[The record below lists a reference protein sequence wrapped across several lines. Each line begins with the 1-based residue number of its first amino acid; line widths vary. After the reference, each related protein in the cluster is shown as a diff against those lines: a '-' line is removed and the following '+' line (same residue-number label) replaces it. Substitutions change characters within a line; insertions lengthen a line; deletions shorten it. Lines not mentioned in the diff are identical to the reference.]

1 MTTMRTDFVGR
12 VRRLPEPRN
21 TAEALQP
28 LFEAVMNAVH
38 STQDKFQDNVADLG
52 KIDITVTKPEG
63 KKNLSIIVSDNGN
76 GLNAENYT
84 AFLTTDTEHK
94 KITRG
99 GKGVGRLL
107 WLACFEDIKI
117 SSDYIDNGNKKRR
130 SFKFNLKEADQIEE
144 ERDQL
149 VDNADKQTGFIAT
162 FIGLKDGGYKE
173 KFPQR
178 PAYLFQHLL
187 SHFLPVMIGNRC
199 PQIRVSYNE
208 ESRLFPQ
215 DIADYIKRKETVDL
229 QYGEHALKMQML
241 ECDKVVSSNLQ
252 GSNFIHFI
260 AHDRTVHSQPIDGKL
275 GLKAFGQDGHV
286 FQALLTGDFLNKHV
300 NQERTQFTFES
311 SIIEDIINS
320 SCVPEIERFL
330 VEPLK
335 TVKENQARE
344 LSKIVGHYPSVAFG
358 SMDELIKSVPSG
370 ETRDEQL
377 YGHLS
382 IIRYRRDSKQRDK
395 INLAI
400 GKLKN
405 NPTDFQNF
413 EDALKEASSAIVD
426 SEQKSLAEYVV
437 RRRVVLNF
445 LGELLKAI
453 KRKENDS
460 DYQLEATLHNFICP
474 VRMKSSGLEA
484 TSHDLWVIDE
494 RLTFSRTFSS
504 DLPFQEILEAS
515 ESQDR
520 PDLLVFDNAFG
531 LRHSKDAPNVLIVE
545 FKRPGRQTYKD
556 EENPQFQVE
565 KYIRELRSPD
575 AVDLGGRPI
584 RLPDNVRFH
593 CFIVADRRGKLADW
607 TSSWATTAD
616 GRGRIYPL
624 QGDYN
629 GFIELVEWDQ
639 LLNDA
644 QDRNKAFF
652 DQLGINEA
660 EED

>member
-1 MTTMRTDFVGR
+1 MTTIKTDFVGR

-21 TAEALQP
+21 AAEALQP

-38 STQDKFQDNVADLG
+38 STQDKFKDTVSEHG
-52 KIDITVTKPEG
+52 RVDITVTKKDD
-63 KKNLSIIVSDNGN
+63 KKSLSIVVADNGN
-76 GLNAENYT
+76 GLNSENYD

-107 WLACFEDIKI
+107 WLACFEDIHIK
-117 SSDYIDNGNKKRR
+117 SDFIDNNKKQRR
-130 SFKFNLKEADQIEE
+130 SFKFSLKETDQIEGDTLE
-144 ERDQL
+144 DL
-149 VDNADKQTGFIAT
+149 GDPDGQTGFIAS
-162 FIGLKDGGYKE
+162 FSKLKNGGYE
-173 KFPQR
+173 DKFPQR
-178 PAYLFQHLL
+178 AAYLFQHLL
-187 SHFLPVMIGNRC
+187 SHFLPVMIGNKC
-199 PQIRVSYNE
+199 PQISVSYND
-208 ESRLFPQ
+208 ESRVFPR
-215 DIADYIKRKETVDL
+215 DIADYIKRKETVDIVYDG
-229 QYGEHALKMQML
+229 QPLKMEML

-252 GSNFIHFI
+252 GSNFVHFI

-286 FQALLTGDFLNKHV
+286 FQALLTGDFLDKHV
-300 NQERTQFTFES
+300 NQERTQFTFETNVIEK
-311 SIIEDIINS
+311 IISETCI
-320 SCVPEIERFL
+320 PEIEKFL
-330 VEPLK
+330 VDPLK
-335 TVKENQARE
+335 TVKESQVKE

-358 SMDELIKSVPSG
+358 SMEELLDSVPAG

-405 NPTDFQNF
+405 NPTDFNNF
-413 EDALKEASSAIVD
+413 EDALKEASSAILD

-437 RRRVVLNF
+437 RRKVVLNF
-445 LGELLKAI
+445 LTELLKAI
-453 KRKENDS
+453 KKKENDS

-474 VRMKSSGLEA
+474 IRMKSSGLEA

-515 ESQDR
+515 ENESR

-531 LRHSKDAPNVLIVE
+531 LRHGKDSPHVLIVE
-545 FKRPGRQTYKD
+545 FKRPGRQSYKD
-556 EENPQFQVE
+556 DENPQFQVE
-565 KYIRELRSPD
+565 RYIRELRSPD

-584 RLPDNVRFH
+584 RLPENVRFH
-593 CFIVADRRGKLADW
+593 CFIIADRRGKIADW
-607 TSSWATTAD
+607 TASWPTTAD
-616 GRGRIYPL
+616 GRGRIYTL
-624 QGDYN
+624 QGDYS
-629 GFIELVEWDQ
+629 GFIELIEWDQ

-644 QDRNKAFF
+644 EDRNKAFF
-652 DQLGINEA
+652 DQLGINQEEA
-660 EED
+660 S